1 VSIDGGYTSKIF
13 DTNQSVVLGDQYK
26 LALTRHRVT
35 CRRYIIPLFRR
46 RPAGLRKP
54 VYKRNEE
61 KETKNETIILRT
73 HSHELISLTTDWYA
87 QWRPFGSFGAQGNS
101 PTIGKWLNLANT
113 IILGRNPIKR
123 EQKEMKKQSTMKCPN
138 CFCVLRTSA
147 RDSILL
153 LP

>member
-87 QWRPFGSFGAQGNS
+87 QWRPFGRFGAQGNS
-101 PTIGKWLNLANT
+101 PTIGKWLNLCQRHYTGPKSNQ
-113 IILGRNPIKR
+113 KR
-123 EQKEMKKQSTMKCPN
+123 KEGNEETKYNEMSK
-138 CFCVLRTSA
+138 
-147 RDSILL
+147 LL
-153 LP
+153 LCPLDLRP